1 MFVHEDLITI
11 IFRLANF
18 GLLIFACVYIF
29 KRYVL
34 PSILE
39 HMHQERDEQQRIKEQ
54 HKELDKQEKQLLVSA
69 KEQEALVRLLKERIM
84 RWVQEEHRA
93 TQRRELAKEKIIMH
107 YNERVVHQE
116 QIMMQQKRLALI
128 VPQAIDTVQKSLEGM
143 YSSENAQQ
151 KYMLAIV
158 KQLSKEVR

>member
-18 GLLIFACVYIF
+18 GLLVFTCVYIF
-29 KRYVL
+29 KRYIL

-39 HMHQERDEQQRIKEQ
+39 LMHQERDEQQRIKEQ

-84 RWVQEEHRA
+84 RWVHEEQMVA
-93 TQRRELAKEKIIMH
+93 QKKALAKEKVRML
-107 YNERVVHQE
+107 YNERVAYQE
-116 QIMMQQKRLALI
+116 QMMMRTKTLQLV
-128 VPQAIDTVQKSLEGM
+128 VPQAVATVQNHFENVYALQKAQLEYIAGVIKVLN
-143 YSSENAQQ
+143 EEAQ
-151 KYMLAIV
+151 
-158 KQLSKEVR
+158 